1 MVSCTELETILRST
15 EEPYVRS
22 RAILEAI
29 HAVGVFLARRE
40 EVGLGFS
47 GRNGDTI
54 NVDVLHAELQK
65 LSLGNSLLKIT
76 YPALYHGL
84 WIVRRLQPMKNV
96 SLVHED
102 EAQNLQSVLSG
113 VHYTPKDKLRSAER
127 SVPAWRGF
135 TWKDGFTLNISSFRV
150 NRRRNIAPR
159 VPTFEEIRQNIT
171 KILKVHRY
179 VSIKDYD
186 KSGVNRSFVCCN
198 RTVWPPANGHKPTSH
213 ICSECSRLAKQPV
226 GYCCKWCFDQHI
238 YALCKGDKDQI
249 AATSAR
255 RKAHNTKTYQF

>member
-1 MVSCTELETILRST
+1 MGKAVYIDGGTEACGTAAYISSSLWPNADAVRETLD
-15 EEPYVRS
+15 
-22 RAILEAI
+22 
-29 HAVGVFLARRE
+29 G
-40 EVGLGFS
+40 EVGIS
-47 GRNGDTI
+47 I
-54 NVDVLHAELQK
+54 VSSKPIAVD
-65 LSLGNSLLKIT
+65 
-76 YPALYHGL
+76 
-84 WIVRRLQPMKNV
+84 
-96 SLVHED
+96 
-102 EAQNLQSVLSG
+102 
-113 VHYTPKDKLRSAER
+113 
-127 SVPAWRGF
+127 
-135 TWKDGFTLNISSFRV
+135 
-150 NRRRNIAPR
+150 
-159 VPTFEEIRQNIT
+159 EEITIFYLGKEPVPSKL

-226 GYCCKWCFDQHI
+226 GYCCQWCFDQHI